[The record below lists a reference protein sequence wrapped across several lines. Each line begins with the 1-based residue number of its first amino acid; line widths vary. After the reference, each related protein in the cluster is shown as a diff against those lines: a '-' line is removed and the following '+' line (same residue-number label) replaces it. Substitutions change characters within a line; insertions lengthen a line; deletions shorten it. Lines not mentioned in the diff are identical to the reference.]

1 MIDVGKRDLVDVGEA
16 RNEALA
22 ATDVKLDEF
31 NAFPPANPATFDR
44 NARTLDRSTDAA
56 RIVLR

>member
-31 NAFPPANPATFDR
+31 EHFAPANPA
-44 NARTLDRSTDAA
+44 NA
-56 RIVLR
+56 